1 MYKGYYRQP
10 VPWALEGATLLFFV
24 WRMTQVYA

>member
-10 VPWALEGATLLFFV
+10 VTWALEGAVVVFLA
-24 WRMTQVYA
+24 WRMTQIYA